1 MAGAGDD
8 GRAAERDADRQRER
22 DRREQHMPSSNE
34 RSAVT
39 APPSEIAARQA
50 PLRRRYSEDPRAA
63 LIVDRGRTT
72 DGALGDPVHTTARPG
87 DEYPA
92 ERVDIAV
99 GTHRG
104 VGGLHD
110 APNPGELLC
119 ATLAAC
125 QDSTVRMVA
134 NLLGVRLTMLT
145 VEVEG
150 DVDLRGTLA
159 VDRSV
164 RVGFQAMRLRC
175 RLGVAP
181 ATPPDAV
188 ELLLAAAE
196 RSCVV
201 LDTLRHGVDV
211 AGEFRV
217 ASRHP
222 CA

>member
-1 MAGAGDD
+1 MA
-8 GRAAERDADRQRER
+8 RAANPASGARA
-22 DRREQHMPSSNE
+22 SGV
-34 RSAVT
+34 AV
-39 APPSEIAARQA
+39 RQA
-50 PLRRRYSEDPRAA
+50 PLRRAYAEDPRSA

-72 DGALGDPVHTTARPG
+72 DRDVGDPVHTTARPG
-87 DEYPA
+87 QEYPA
-92 ERVDIAV
+92 ERVEIVV

-134 NLLGVRLTMLT
+134 SLLGVRLTTLT
-145 VEVEG
+145 VEVAG

-159 VDRSV
+159 VEPSV
-164 RVGFQAMRLRC
+164 RVGFQAMRSRTS
-175 RLGVAP
+175 LGVAP
-181 ATPPDAV
+181 GTPPRAV

-201 LDTLRHGVDV
+201 LDTLRHGVNVTSDFHV
-211 AGEFRV
+211 APGR
-217 ASRHP
+217 AS
-222 CA
+222 A

>member
-1 MAGAGDD
+1 MTPAADQQAIGV
-8 GRAAERDADRQRER
+8 RA
-22 DRREQHMPSSNE
+22 
-34 RSAVT
+34 
-39 APPSEIAARQA
+39 SEIAARQA
-50 PLRRRYSEDPRAA
+50 PLRRGYAEDPRAA

-72 DGALGDPVHTTARPG
+72 GGALGDPVHTTARPG

-134 NLLGVRLTMLT
+134 NLLGVRLTALT
-145 VEVEG
+145 VAAEG

-159 VDRSV
+159 VERSV

-175 RLGVAP
+175 SLGVAP
-181 ATPPDAV
+181 GTPPGAV

-201 LDTLRHGVDV
+201 LDTLRQGVDV
-211 AGEFRV
+211 ASDFHV
-217 ASRHP
+217 ASCPAR
-222 CA
+222 A

>member
-1 MAGAGDD
+1 MA
-8 GRAAERDADRQRER
+8 
-22 DRREQHMPSSNE
+22 
-34 RSAVT
+34 RSAT
-39 APPSEIAARQA
+39 PRATGGRPSEVAARQA
-50 PLRRRYSEDPRAA
+50 PLRRAYAQNPRAA

-72 DGALGDPVHTTARPG
+72 DRAPGDPVHTTARPG
-87 DEYPA
+87 QEYPG
-92 ERVDIAV
+92 ERVEIAV

-134 NLLGVRLTMLT
+134 SLLGVRLTALT
-145 VEVEG
+145 VDVEG

-159 VDRSV
+159 VEPSV
-164 RVGFQAMRLRC
+164 RVGFQAMRSRT
-175 RLGVAP
+175 RLDVAP
-181 ATPPDAV
+181 GTPPRSV

-201 LDTLRHGVDV
+201 LDTLRHGVDIASDFHV
-211 AGEFRV
+211 AQGH
-217 ASRHP
+217 AL
-222 CA
+222 A

>member
-1 MAGAGDD
+1 MA
-8 GRAAERDADRQRER
+8 
-22 DRREQHMPSSNE
+22 
-34 RSAVT
+34 RSAT
-39 APPSEIAARQA
+39 PRATGGRPSEVAARQA
-50 PLRRRYSEDPRAA
+50 PLRRAYAQNPRAA

-72 DGALGDPVHTTARPG
+72 DRAPGDPVHTTARPG
-87 DEYPA
+87 QEYPA
-92 ERVDIAV
+92 ERVEIAV

-134 NLLGVRLTMLT
+134 SLLGVRLTALT
-145 VEVEG
+145 VDVEG

-159 VDRSV
+159 VEPSV
-164 RVGFQAMRLRC
+164 RVGFQAMRSRT
-175 RLGVAP
+175 RLDVAP
-181 ATPPDAV
+181 GTPPRSV

-201 LDTLRHGVDV
+201 LDTLRHGVDIASDFHV
-211 AGEFRV
+211 AQGH
-217 ASRHP
+217 AL
-222 CA
+222 A